1 MVEDNNTYKTIL
13 NLEKNMNI
21 TSNNFQEEVINSKIP
36 VLVDFYAD
44 WCAPCRFLAPIIE
57 EVTNQYKD
65 KIKVCKVNVDDEA
78 SLASKY
84 SISSIPTLI
93 FFKDGVPKNTAIG
106 AISKAKLEAYIQE
119 LL

>member
-1 MVEDNNTYKTIL
+1 MIVNST
-13 NLEKNMNI
+13 
-21 TSNNFQEEVINSKIP
+21 NFQEEVINSKIP

-44 WCAPCRFLAPIIE
+44 WCAPCRFIAPVIE
-57 EVTNQYKD
+57 ELANQYKD
-65 KIKVCKVNVDDEA
+65 KIKVCKVNVDDEPT
-78 SLASKY
+78 LASKY

-106 AISKAKLEAYIQE
+106 AISKAKLEGYIQE